1 MIGRTNAL
9 TASTG
14 GGGSTDMSGL
24 RLKYLVF
31 TSEAKWIEE
40 DGGQITAGQVVTLK
54 SGKNVSTAGNGTSD
68 YVPNLTFDGWSSPL
82 AISNNTITIPS
93 TISQNVVVGAMYHT
107 TDGSTVYVDKLG
119 NVTSTIPSTKTDLV
133 RVYYPSSVT
142 NIGNSAFNS
151 CYALSSVV
159 IPSSVTSIGS
169 SAFYTCYALSSVVI
183 PSSVTSIG
191 SSAFNSCRAL
201 SSIVIPSSVTSIG
214 DSAFYN
220 CFALSSIVIPSS
232 VTSIGDSAFN
242 SCYALSSVV
251 IPSSVTSIGSS
262 AFYNCSALGI
272 VTILAT
278 TPPTLGGTN
287 AFNTTNQKR
296 IYVPASSVDAYKAAT
311 NWSTFAS
318 IIYAIPS

>member
-54 SGKNVSTAGNGTSD
+54 SGKNVSTAGSGTSD

-119 NVTSTIPSTKTDLV
+119 NVTSVIPSTKTDLV

-142 NIGNSAFNS
+142 SIGISAFFS
-151 CYALSSVV
+151 C
-159 IPSSVTSIGS
+159 
-169 SAFYTCYALSSVVI
+169 FALSSVVI

-191 SSAFNSCRAL
+191 SSAFNGCDAL
-201 SSIVIPSSVTSIG
+201 SSV
-214 DSAFYN
+214 
-220 CFALSSIVIPSS
+220 VIPSS

-242 SCYALSSVV
+242 YCY
-251 IPSSVTSIGSS
+251 
-262 AFYNCSALGI
+262 ALGI
-272 VTILAT
+272 VTIFAT
-278 TPPTLGGTN
+278 TPPTLGGTS
-287 AFNTTNQKR
+287 AFNTTYQKR
-296 IYVPASSVDAYKAAT
+296 IYVPASSVDSYKAAT

>member
-54 SGKNVSTAGNGTSD
+54 SGKNVSTAGSGTSD

-93 TISQNVVVGAMYHT
+93 TISQNIVVGAMYHT

-119 NVTSTIPSTKTDLV
+119 NVTSVIPSTKSDLV

-142 NIGNSAFNS
+142 SIGSSAFNG
-151 CYALSSVV
+151 CRALTSIV

-169 SAFYTCYALSSVVI
+169 SAFNSCFALSSVVI

-191 SSAFNSCRAL
+191 SSAFNYCYAL
-201 SSIVIPSSVTSIG
+201 SSVVIPSSVPSIGSSAFNYCYALRSVVIPSSVTSIG
-214 DSAFYN
+214 SSAFRSWH
-220 CFALSSIVIPSS
+220 ALTSVVIPSP
-232 VTSIGDSAFN
+232 VKCIGSSAFN
-242 SCYALSSVV
+242 GCYALSSVV
-251 IPSSVTSIGSS
+251 IPSSVTSIG
-262 AFYNCSALGI
+262 
-272 VTILAT
+272 
-278 TPPTLGGTN
+278 
-287 AFNTTNQKR
+287 
-296 IYVPASSVDAYKAAT
+296 D
-311 NWSTFAS
+311 
-318 IIYAIPS
+318 

>member
-54 SGKNVSTAGNGTSD
+54 SGKNVSTAGSGTSD

-93 TISQNVVVGAMYHT
+93 EISQNVVVGAMYHT

-119 NVTSTIPSTKTDLV
+119 NVTSTIPSTASDLV
-133 RVYYPSSVT
+133 KVY
-142 NIGNSAFNS
+142 
-151 CYALSSVV
+151 L
-159 IPSSVTSIGS
+159 
-169 SAFYTCYALSSVVI
+169 

-191 SSAFNSCRAL
+191 SSAFNNCRAL
-201 SSIVIPSSVTSIG
+201 SSIVIPSSVTSI
-214 DSAFYN
+214 DN
-220 CFALSSIVIPSS
+220 
-232 VTSIGDSAFN
+232 SAFN
-242 SCYALSSVV
+242 SCY
-251 IPSSVTSIGSS
+251 
-262 AFYNCSALGI
+262 ALGI

-278 TPPTLGGTN
+278 TPPALGGTS
-287 AFNTTNQKR
+287 AFNTTYQKR

>member
-54 SGKNVSTAGNGTSD
+54 SGKNVSTAGSGTSD

-93 TISQNVVVGAMYHT
+93 TISQNIVVGAMYHT
-107 TDGSTVYVDKLG
+107 TDGSKVYVDKLG
-119 NVTSTIPSTKTDLV
+119 NVTSTIPSTKSDLV

-142 NIGNSAFNS
+142 NINSSTFDSCFALSSVVIPSSVTSIGNSAFYN

-159 IPSSVTSIGS
+159 IPSSVTSIGNY
-169 SAFYTCYALSSVVI
+169 AFSYCY
-183 PSSVTSIG
+183 
-191 SSAFNSCRAL
+191 
-201 SSIVIPSSVTSIG
+201 
-214 DSAFYN
+214 
-220 CFALSSIVIPSS
+220 
-232 VTSIGDSAFN
+232 
-242 SCYALSSVV
+242 
-251 IPSSVTSIGSS
+251 
-262 AFYNCSALGI
+262 ALGI

-278 TPPTLGGTN
+278 TPPALGGTG
-287 AFNTTNQKR
+287 AFNTNYQRR
-296 IYVPASSVDAYKAAT
+296 IYVPASSVGAYKAAT

>member
-1 MIGRTNAL
+1 
-9 TASTG
+9 
-14 GGGSTDMSGL
+14 MSGL

-54 SGKNVSTAGNGTSD
+54 SGKNVSTAGSGTSD

-93 TISQNVVVGAMYHT
+93 EISQNVVVGAMYHT

-119 NVTSTIPSTKTDLV
+119 NVTSTIPSTASDLV
-133 RVYYPSSVT
+133 RVYYPSSVKS
-142 NIGNSAFNS
+142 IGTCAFQNCYALSSVVIPSSVTSIGDYAFQS

-159 IPSSVTSIGS
+159 IPSSVTSIVN
-169 SAFYTCYALSSVVI
+169 SAFNSCSALSSVVI

-191 SSAFNSCRAL
+191 ASAF
-201 SSIVIPSSVTSIG
+201 
-214 DSAFYN
+214 DY
-220 CFALSSIVIPSS
+220 
-232 VTSIGDSAFN
+232 
-242 SCYALSSVV
+242 CYALSSVV
-251 IPSSVTSIGSS
+251 IPNLVTSIGNY
-262 AFYNCSALGI
+262 AFRNCYALGI

-287 AFNTTNQKR
+287 AFSTTYQKR
-296 IYVPASSVDAYKAAT
+296 IYVPAASVSAYKAAT

>member
-54 SGKNVSTAGNGTSD
+54 SGKNVSTAGSGTSD

-93 TISQNVVVGAMYHT
+93 TISQNIVVGAMYHT

-119 NVTSTIPSTKTDLV
+119 NVTSVIPSTKADLV

-142 NIGNSAFNS
+142 SIGSSAFDN

-159 IPSSVTSIGS
+159 ISSSVTSIGS
-169 SAFYTCYALSSVVI
+169 AAFIGCYALSSVVI

-191 SSAFNSCRAL
+191 SSAFN
-201 SSIVIPSSVTSIG
+201 
-214 DSAFYN
+214 
-220 CFALSSIVIPSS
+220 
-232 VTSIGDSAFN
+232 
-242 SCYALSSVV
+242 
-251 IPSSVTSIGSS
+251 
-262 AFYNCSALGI
+262 NCSALGI
-272 VTILAT
+272 VTIFAT
-278 TPPTLGGTN
+278 MPPTLGGTS
-287 AFNTTNQKR
+287 AFNTAYQKR

>member
-54 SGKNVSTAGNGTSD
+54 SGKNVSTAGSGTSD

-93 TISQNVVVGAMYHT
+93 TISQNIVVGAMYHT

-119 NVTSTIPSTKTDLV
+119 NVTSVIPSTADLV

-142 NIGNSAFNS
+142 SIGDSAFNN
-151 CYALSSVV
+151 
-159 IPSSVTSIGS
+159 
-169 SAFYTCYALSSVVI
+169 CYALSSVVI

-191 SSAFNSCRAL
+191 SSAFNYCYALSSVVIPSSVTSISSSAFYNCRAL

-214 DSAFYN
+214 DS
-220 CFALSSIVIPSS
+220 V
-232 VTSIGDSAFN
+232 FN
-242 SCYALSSVV
+242 YCY
-251 IPSSVTSIGSS
+251 
-262 AFYNCSALGI
+262 ALGI

-287 AFNTTNQKR
+287 AFSTTYQKR

>member
-54 SGKNVSTAGNGTSD
+54 SGKNVSTAGSGTSD

-82 AISNNTITIPS
+82 AVSNNTITIPS
-93 TISQNVVVGAMYHT
+93 TISQNIVVGAMYHT

-119 NVTSTIPSTKTDLV
+119 NVTSVIPSTADLV

-142 NIGNSAFNS
+142 SIGDSAFNN
-151 CYALSSVV
+151 CY
-159 IPSSVTSIGS
+159 
-169 SAFYTCYALSSVVI
+169 
-183 PSSVTSIG
+183 
-191 SSAFNSCRAL
+191 AL

-214 DSAFYN
+214 DS
-220 CFALSSIVIPSS
+220 V
-232 VTSIGDSAFN
+232 FN
-242 SCYALSSVV
+242 YCY
-251 IPSSVTSIGSS
+251 
-262 AFYNCSALGI
+262 ALGI

-287 AFNTTNQKR
+287 AFSTTYQKR

>member
-1 MIGRTNAL
+1 MIGRTNAQ
-9 TASTG
+9 TSSSE
-14 GGGSTDMSGL
+14 STDMSGL

-54 SGKNVSTAGNGTSD
+54 SGKNVSTAGSGTSD
-68 YVPNLTFDGWSSPL
+68 YVPNLTFDGWSSPI

-93 TISQNVVVGAMYHT
+93 EISQNIVVGAMYHT

-119 NVTSTIPSTKTDLV
+119 NVTSVIPSTKTDLV
-133 RVYYPSSVT
+133 RVYYPSSVIR
-142 NIGNSAFNS
+142 IGDYAFNS

-159 IPSSVTSIGS
+159 IPSSVTSIG
-169 SAFYTCYALSSVVI
+169 T
-183 PSSVTSIG
+183 
-191 SSAFNSCRAL
+191 SAFNSCYAL

-214 DSAFYN
+214 TYAFYG
-220 CFALSSIVIPSS
+220 CR
-232 VTSIGDSAFN
+232 
-242 SCYALSSVV
+242 
-251 IPSSVTSIGSS
+251 
-262 AFYNCSALGI
+262 ALGI

-278 TPPTLGGTN
+278 TPPALGGTS
-287 AFNTTNQKR
+287 AFNTTYQKR
-296 IYVPASSVDAYKAAT
+296 IYVPASSVGAYKAAT

>member
-1 MIGRTNAL
+1 MIGRTNAQ
-9 TASTG
+9 TSSS
-14 GGGSTDMSGL
+14 GSTDMSGL

-54 SGKNVSTAGNGTSD
+54 SGKNVSTAGSGTSD

-93 TISQNVVVGAMYHT
+93 TISQNIVVGAMYHT

-119 NVTSTIPSTKTDLV
+119 NATSVIPSTKTDLV

-142 NIGNSAFNS
+142 SIGSSAFS
-151 CYALSSVV
+151 GCYALSSVV

-169 SAFYTCYALSSVVI
+169 SAFTNCY
-183 PSSVTSIG
+183 
-191 SSAFNSCRAL
+191 
-201 SSIVIPSSVTSIG
+201 
-214 DSAFYN
+214 
-220 CFALSSIVIPSS
+220 
-232 VTSIGDSAFN
+232 
-242 SCYALSSVV
+242 
-251 IPSSVTSIGSS
+251 
-262 AFYNCSALGI
+262 ALGI

-278 TPPTLGGTN
+278 TPPALGGTS
-287 AFNTTNQKR
+287 AFNTTYQKR
-296 IYVPASSVDAYKAAT
+296 IYVPAASVSAYKAAT
-311 NWSTFAS
+311 NWSALAS